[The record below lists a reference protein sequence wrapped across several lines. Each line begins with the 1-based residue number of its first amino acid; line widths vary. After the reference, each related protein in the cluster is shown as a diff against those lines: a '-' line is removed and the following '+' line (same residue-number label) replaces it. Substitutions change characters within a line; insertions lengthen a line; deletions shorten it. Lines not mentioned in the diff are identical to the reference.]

1 MHARM
6 TKLHDVGADVDRAV
20 QTVRDNVIPR
30 AREMEGFKG
39 FLGFVDRESGTF
51 MSFTLWESEEAM
63 RASES
68 AANQLR
74 HETAEQIGAGEPT
87 VKRFEA
93 AIVELPAPV
102 TV

>member
-1 MHARM
+1 
-6 TKLHDVGADVDRAV
+6 
-20 QTVRDNVIPR
+20 
-30 AREMEGFKG
+30 
-39 FLGFVDRESGTF
+39 
-51 MSFTLWESEEAM
+51 MSFTLWDSEEAM

-74 HETAEQIGAGEPT
+74 SETVKMLGSGELT

>member
-1 MHARM
+1 MYARM
-6 TKLHDVGADVDRAV
+6 TKLHDVGGDVDTAV
-20 QTVRDNVIPR
+20 QTVRDNVVSR
-30 AREMEGFKG
+30 ARDLDGYKG
-39 FLGFVDRESGTF
+39 FIGLVDRESGTF

-74 HETAEQIGAGEPT
+74 SETVKMLGSGEPT

>member
-6 TKLHDVGADVDRAV
+6 TKLHDVGGDVETAV
-20 QTVRDNVIPR
+20 RTVKENVIPR
-30 AREMEGFKG
+30 VREIDGYKG
-39 FLGFVDRESGTF
+39 FLGFVEQESGTF
-51 MSFTLWESEEAM
+51 MSFTLWETEDAM

-68 AANQLR
+68 AANQMRQDTVKML
-74 HETAEQIGAGEPT
+74 ASGAPT

-93 AIVELPAPV
+93 VIVEVPTPV

>member
-1 MHARM
+1 MYARM
-6 TKLHDVGADVDRAV
+6 TKLHDVGGDVDTAI
-20 QTVRDNVIPR
+20 QTVRDNVVPR
-30 AREMEGFKG
+30 ARDLDGYKG
-39 FLGFVDRESGTF
+39 FIGFVDRESGTF
-51 MSFTLWESEEAM
+51 MSFTLWESEDAM

-74 HETAEQIGAGEPT
+74 SETAQLLGAGEPT

>member
-1 MHARM
+1 MYARM
-6 TKLHDVGADVDRAV
+6 TKLHEVGGDVDSAV
-20 QTVRDNVIPR
+20 RTVKENVIPR
-30 AREMEGFKG
+30 VREIDGYKG

-51 MSFTLWESEEAM
+51 MSFTLWETEDAM

-68 AANQLR
+68 AANQMRQDTVKML
-74 HETAEQIGAGEPT
+74 GAAEPT

-102 TV
+102 MV